1 MRLKSGVVSIEL
13 HCRDVLRTNS
23 DPVNICPFDTFFKNT
38 LVPINSKLNPNSND
52 NLHKHCLLA
61 EEFALPFTIQK
72 KFTSNCRF
80 RRSRR
85 HLAGSFS
92 IQYSFAQA
100 RKCSCTYYMAGGKD
114 EADWLPKEA
123 RWGGALRDE
132 TKRLRARLATSAQH
146 CDDHKIKLVCLFKF
160 LSLIYFL
167 AQTNMYI

>member
-23 DPVNICPFDTFFKNT
+23 DPVNICPFDTFLKNT

-85 HLAGSFS
+85 HLAGSFP

-132 TKRLRARLATSAQH
+132 TKTAACEISYKRPTL
-146 CDDHKIKLVCLFKF
+146 
-160 LSLIYFL
+160 
-167 AQTNMYI
+167 